1 MPDLTVT
8 LSSEEVQRL
17 EELSKREGLTV
28 AQIVQL
34 GIKDLISQPEERFQA
49 ITRRVMEKNAELYRR
64 LA

>member
-8 LSSEEVQRL
+8 LSVEDVRRL

-28 AQIVQL
+28 AQIVEL
-34 GIKDLISQPEERFQA
+34 GIKDLIGQPEERFQA
-49 ITRRVMEKNAELYRR
+49 VAHRIMEKNAELYRR

>member
-8 LSSEEVQRL
+8 LSAEDVRRL

-28 AQIVQL
+28 AQILQL
-34 GIKDLISQPEERFQA
+34 GVKDLIGQPDERFQA
-49 ITRRVMEKNAELYRR
+49 VTRRIMEKNAELYRR

>member
-28 AQIVQL
+28 AQIVEL

>member
-8 LSSEEVQRL
+8 LSSEEVQCL

-49 ITRRVMEKNAELYRR
+49 VARRIMEKNAELYRR